1 MADEPGDEGPDGAVV
16 SREDEGSVTV
26 EAALGLAGLTVVT
39 VLLVAGLTLLTS
51 QLRCTDAAREAARL
65 VARGQ
70 PHEAAAAVHQIAPA
84 GASLE
89 VHQEGDAITVEVT
102 AHPAGGLLPAID
114 LSARAYAVAEPGMEA
129 TDAAG

>member
-1 MADEPGDEGPDGAVV
+1 V

-65 VARGQ
+65 LARGQ
-70 PHEAAAAVHQIAPA
+70 PDEAAAAVHEIAPPEA
-84 GASLE
+84 NLAFE
-89 VHQEGDAITVEVT
+89 RIGDEITVRIT
-102 AHPAGGLLPAID
+102 AHPAAGLLPAIH
-114 LSARAYAVAEPGMEA
+114 LNATAYAVAEPDTEA
-129 TDAAG
+129 SSARG

>member
-1 MADEPGDEGPDGAVV
+1 M

-65 VARGQ
+65 LARGQ
-70 PHEAAAAVHQIAPA
+70 PHEAAAAVHEIAPA
-84 GASLE
+84 GASLDIRRTA
-89 VHQEGDAITVEVT
+89 DAITVRVS
-102 AHPAGGLLPAID
+102 ARPAGGLLPAID
-114 LSARAYAVAEPGMEA
+114 LNATAYAVAEPGTET

>member
-1 MADEPGDEGPDGAVV
+1 V
-16 SREDEGSVTV
+16 SREDEGAVTV

-65 VARGQ
+65 LARGQ
-70 PHEAAAAVHQIAPA
+70 PHEAAAAVHEIAPA
-84 GASLE
+84 GASLDI
-89 VHQEGDAITVEVT
+89 HRTDGAITVRVS

-114 LSARAYAVAEPGMEA
+114 LNATAYAVAEPGTEA
-129 TDAAG
+129 DDAAG

>member
-1 MADEPGDEGPDGAVV
+1 M
-16 SREDEGSVTV
+16 TV

-70 PHEAAAAVHQIAPA
+70 AHEAASAVHQIAPP
-84 GASLE
+84 GANLAIRQDGE
-89 VHQEGDAITVEVT
+89 EITVEVT
-102 AHPAGGLLPAID
+102 AHPTGGLLPSVHLNAT
-114 LSARAYAVAEPGMEA
+114 AYAVAEPGTEA
-129 TDAAG
+129 DGEPG

>member
-1 MADEPGDEGPDGAVV
+1 M
-16 SREDEGSVTV
+16 SREDEGAVTV

-65 VARGQ
+65 LARGQ
-70 PHEAAAAVHQIAPA
+70 PHEAAAVVHQIAPA
-84 GASLE
+84 GANLDID
-89 VHQEGDAITVEVT
+89 QAGDAITVKVS

-114 LSARAYAVAEPGMEA
+114 LNATAYAVAEPGTEA
-129 TDAAG
+129 ADAAG